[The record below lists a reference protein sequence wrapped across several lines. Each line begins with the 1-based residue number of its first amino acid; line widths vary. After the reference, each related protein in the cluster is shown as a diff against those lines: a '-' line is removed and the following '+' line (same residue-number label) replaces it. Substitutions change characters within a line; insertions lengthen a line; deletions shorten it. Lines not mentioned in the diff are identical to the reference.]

1 MAPSEQTAP
10 DGGVAI
16 FLCDSAHAHF
26 ALGAGHPSILA
37 TQFVALTADAHG
49 TALRLGASRVMPP
62 YAFADYPGSLLDD
75 FERSK
80 TLGKNWLGEL
90 DLSVVI
96 EGINLAELDQLNQFL
111 FFQFASYI
119 ARTAEAMID
128 LLPETTIFH
137 VPVGE
142 TYLPADYYLDSD
154 IAAAILLFLCEKKG
168 RTVVPVVMADRPL
181 RFGAK
186 SNVRPFVAEGVNAS
200 VFRQASDDG
209 VPGRRRVGFMPAVV
223 SAYADYYEALSES
236 NHEILIFSSAWMEKP
251 HGPATEDL
259 PVDANWLAS
268 VETLLGQYHAAFRQ
282 RLSRSSLPDFIVANE
297 HLAVQFEYILTTRWL
312 AYAKYIHSAVNFVGR
327 NPLDLFIY
335 CEHFIAEGAILAAL
349 YRRSGSKIAVTTH
362 SVHACEIPFVA
373 WDARDTAIVQ
383 STYAARQALR
393 RGGLQAAYVAP
404 RPRPANVALLSH
416 RDGPKRLL
424 FLTNAV
430 EVQYPLIDIRTY
442 LRTVRLLGEIPAH
455 LAGKVE
461 LLVRLKPGIFTEHPK
476 IYAQLCGLSEESLTA
491 LNGLS
496 LTECIEA
503 ADCVIGL
510 DIPTTAYLEVMALGK
525 PLIYAETAAVFKS
538 FGEGF
543 PFEIGGVILRDE
555 DIWPEIERV
564 LFDRAYRAR
573 ILARQAD
580 YIDRDRA
587 SCFPHAAEPIR
598 AAIDCLLS
606 SRGD

>member
-75 FERSK
+75 FELSK
-80 TLGKNWLGEL
+80 KLSKNWLGEL

-111 FFQFASYI
+111 FFHFAAYI

-128 LLPETTIFH
+128 ALPEQTIFH
-137 VPVGE
+137 VLTGE
-142 TYLPADYYLDSD
+142 KPLAGDYYLDSD
-154 IAAAILLFLCEKKG
+154 IAAAILFFLCEKKG
-168 RTVVPVVMADRPL
+168 RTVVPVVMTDRPL

-186 SNVRPFVAEGVNAS
+186 SRPRPFVEEGVTAS
-200 VFRQASDDG
+200 VFHRAAGQSQPD
-209 VPGRRRVGFMPAVV
+209 RRRIGFVPAVV
-223 SAYADYYEALSES
+223 SAYTDYYEALSDPKDEV
-236 NHEILIFSSAWMEKP
+236 LIFSSAWMDSRQGEEIE
-251 HGPATEDL
+251 TV
-259 PVDANWLAS
+259 PVDPDWLATA
-268 VETLLGQYHAAFRQ
+268 ETLLGSYLAAFQQ
-282 RLSRSSLPDFIVANE
+282 RLSRSSLPDFIAANR
-297 HLAVQFEYILTTRWL
+297 HLAFQFEHILTRRWL
-312 AYAKYIHSAVNFVGR
+312 AYARYIHSAVHFVGR

-335 CEHFIAEGAILAAL
+335 CEHFIAEGAILARL
-349 YRRSGSKIAVTTH
+349 YRRAGTKVAVTTH
-362 SVHACEIPFVA
+362 SVHACEIPFIA
-373 WDARDTAIVQ
+373 WDPSDTAIVH

-393 RGGLQAAYVAP
+393 RGGLAAAYVASRASHPVSVPAPDRAGP
-404 RPRPANVALLSH
+404 RRV
-416 RDGPKRLL
+416 L

-430 EVQYPLIDIRTY
+430 EVQYPLIDIRKY
-442 LRTVRLLGEIPAH
+442 LRTVALLASPPAH
-455 LAGKVE
+455 LDGKVD
-461 LLVRLKPGIFTEHPK
+461 LLVRMKPGIFTEHPQ
-476 IYAQLCGLSEESLTA
+476 IYRQLCSLSEDSLTA
-491 LNGLS
+491 LQGLS
-496 LTECIEA
+496 LAECIEA

-525 PLIYAETAAVFKS
+525 PLIYAETASVFKS
-538 FGEGF
+538 FGDGF

-564 LFDRAYRAR
+564 LYDADYRSR

-580 YIDRDRA
+580 YIARDRA
-587 SCFPHAAEPIR
+587 SSFPDAADPIR
-598 AAIDCLLS
+598 AAIDLLLKS
-606 SRGD
+606 